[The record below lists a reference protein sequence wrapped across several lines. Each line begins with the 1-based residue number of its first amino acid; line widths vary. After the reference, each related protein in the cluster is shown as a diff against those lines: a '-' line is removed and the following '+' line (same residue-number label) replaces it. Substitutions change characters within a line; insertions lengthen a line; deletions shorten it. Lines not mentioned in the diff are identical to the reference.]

1 MNISQVIKE
10 QHKEEVRSPW
20 WDGALQ
26 DWLSVQ
32 DPQET
37 ITTTTLSAPHPLL
50 LHAQQPPRP
59 PQAAIPL
66 RDGETPSPPCCSPSS
81 SNEPPVEQKAE
92 QSCGQAPPPPP
103 LVPLVSMI
111 LKRQME
117 TKQSWSRLPAIVT
130 LIIALSQMAGPANVS
145 HPLGTPASPQALSDR
160 GAIYLSASTS
170 TPSLPNPSFRQ
181 GPRAP
186 MENAHSHAA
195 LRSITMM
202 AEMISR
208 GRPHSDCPLR
218 RLLNQQKEL
227 LPLPHPD
234 PGPSPLCVSRYRP
247 HTHIA
252 ETRVSDCLDLR
263 GPLSSPR
270 GLTRRASGFNMFTFS
285 RHFCFLLNEVWM
297 H

>member
-10 QHKEEVRSPW
+10 QHKEEVRSSW

-37 ITTTTLSAPHPLL
+37 ITTTTLSAPHALLL
-50 LHAQQPPRP
+50 LHAKQPPRP
-59 PQAAIPL
+59 PQTAIPL
-66 RDGETPSPPCCSPSS
+66 RDGETLSPPCCSPSS

-202 AEMISR
+202 AGR
-208 GRPHSDCPLR
+208 GTWMALGLKPL
-218 RLLNQQKEL
+218 Q
-227 LPLPHPD
+227 
-234 PGPSPLCVSRYRP
+234 SPTDRS
-247 HTHIA
+247 TEA
-252 ETRVSDCLDLR
+252 
-263 GPLSSPR
+263 
-270 GLTRRASGFNMFTFS
+270 
-285 RHFCFLLNEVWM
+285 
-297 H
+297 